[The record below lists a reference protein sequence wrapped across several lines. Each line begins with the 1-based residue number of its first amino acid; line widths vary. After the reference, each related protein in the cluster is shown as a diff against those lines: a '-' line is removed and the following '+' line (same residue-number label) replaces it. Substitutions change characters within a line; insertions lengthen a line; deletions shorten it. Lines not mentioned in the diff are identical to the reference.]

1 MMHADQLTITA
12 DDVAHLVREQF
23 PRFADLPV
31 RAVPSAGTVNALFRL
46 GEDLV
51 VRLRLQPSAD
61 ARDLVHQEVAAARRL
76 LDVSPVPTPVPVAVG
91 EPGPGYPMPWQI
103 YEWLPGRTADTV
115 AVSDW
120 RGIARGLAAFVRA
133 VWSMPTEGQ
142 VFDGAGRGGELSHH
156 DRSVTEAL
164 TRSRHL
170 VDVDALTAI
179 WQRLRVLPRTRA
191 DAWAHNDLMP
201 GNLIVVPTSSGGH
214 GDPTDTNAPEGGSGW
229 SLGAV
234 IDVGMLAVADPAMDL
249 QPAWN
254 CLDGAGREVFRAELG
269 VDEVTWE
276 RGKAWAFVQALPCLW
291 YYEETN
297 PVMSRTAL
305 RTLQAILAD
314 E

>member
-1 MMHADQLTITA
+1 MMHDDQLTITA

-23 PRFADLPV
+23 PEYAALPV
-31 RAVPSAGTVNALFRL
+31 REVPSAGTVNALFRL

-51 VRLRLQPSAD
+51 VRLRLQPSDD
-61 ARDLVHQEVAAARRL
+61 ARALAHQEVAAARRL
-76 LDVSPVPTPVPVAVG
+76 LDVSPVPTPVPVAIG

-115 AVSDW
+115 PIADW
-120 RGIARGLAAFVRA
+120 RGIARGLAAFVQA
-133 VWSMPTEGQ
+133 VWSMPTNGR

-156 DRSVTEAL
+156 DPSVTESL

-170 VDVDALTAI
+170 VDADAVAAV
-179 WQRLRVLPRTRA
+179 WQRLRDLPRTRA

-201 GNLIVVPTSSGGH
+201 GNLIVTNDGPHSPWILGG
-214 GDPTDTNAPEGGSGW
+214 
-229 SLGAV
+229 V

-254 CLDGAGREVFRAELG
+254 CLDRPGREELRARLA
-269 VDEVTWE
+269 VDEVTWQ
-276 RGKAWAFVQALPCLW
+276 RGKAWALVQAVPCLW

-297 PVMSRTAL
+297 PVMSRTAQ

-314 E
+314 G